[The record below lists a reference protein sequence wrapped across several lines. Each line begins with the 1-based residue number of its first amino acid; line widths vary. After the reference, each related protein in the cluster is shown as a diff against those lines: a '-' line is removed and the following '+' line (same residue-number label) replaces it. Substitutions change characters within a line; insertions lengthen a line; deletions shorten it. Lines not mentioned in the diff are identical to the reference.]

1 MSALQAVVLT
11 VLYTVANPARG
22 LLEHEYEYIQRLCTG
37 CCNVQ
42 PTCPWEE
49 FNTLV
54 EAIDQ
59 RPTPLAQKKRFFH

>member
-22 LLEHEYEYIQRLCTG
+22 LLGHEYEYIQRLRTG

-42 PTCPWEE
+42 PTTGIACAR
-49 FNTLV
+49 TV
-54 EAIDQ
+54 MI
-59 RPTPLAQKKRFFH
+59 